1 VNIAIDTHSNDYL
14 ENLKLAV
21 LFGQA
26 RHELTRSLRMDRA
39 TVAPTI
45 RGAVDAATIVPAR
58 ALQRE
63 DLGSIAPG
71 AQADLV
77 SIDVSGPL
85 VGSGALPPE
94 PLNNLLY
101 ANGRM
106 VRNVMTAGRLQV
118 RDGIFIAADVER
130 LLTEG
135 GAVAQ
140 NLWSR
145 LADEGWFSAG

>member
-1 VNIAIDTHSNDYL
+1 
-14 ENLKLAV
+14 
-21 LFGQA
+21 
-26 RHELTRSLRMDRA
+26 
-39 TVAPTI
+39 
-45 RGAVDAATIVPAR
+45 
-58 ALQRE
+58 
-63 DLGSIAPG
+63 
-71 AQADLV
+71 
-77 SIDVSGPL
+77 
-85 VGSGALPPE
+85 
-94 PLNNLLY
+94 
-101 ANGRM
+101 M